1 MLRILLYVTSTLLTL
16 LPINVKAVTHVTVHD
31 PSVVIGYSKD
41 GKITGEKTT
50 DATEV
55 YYIFGSHRA
64 FAKST
69 DLQNWE
75 TFTNNINTNY
85 ATLFS
90 KDASWASRGGNQ
102 GNTSGYDVSGNLW
115 APDVIWN
122 KQMKKWC
129 MYMSVNGDN
138 YYSSIVLLTAE
149 SLDGDWTRIGAVVYS
164 GFVNKTEAQATDF
177 YKVYNGTDLP
187 SRYANGAGKYTLNA
201 IDPCVFYDQSGN
213 LWMTYGSWFGGLYML
228 RLDAST
234 GLRDYTYTYETT
246 DGTAEGATSDV
257 YLGHKVAG
265 GNGVSGEA
273 SYIQY
278 INDRYYLFV
287 TYGGLTAAGGY
298 NMRVFSSKDVT
309 GPYTDLA
316 GHSAIYS
323 TSNTNVGNL
332 KTNVGMQL
340 MNYYQWS
347 WLNYGYCAEGHNSAI
362 VDDDGKAFLVYHTR
376 FTNRAEGHEVRVHQ
390 IFTAENGGLV
400 AAPFEYC
407 GETLSSTAYSTE
419 DVVGE
424 YKIIYHDYTDYA
436 NKECN
441 TEKTITLNA
450 DGSITGNF
458 RGTWSMSSDKPYIT
472 LKITRFGGEMQGVL
486 IKQQMEGT
494 ETEKLCFSAIGSGD
508 RPVWGYKNADAS
520 SIESIETD
528 QTDANAPMYNLAG
541 QRVGNDYKGIV
552 IVKGKKYVKK

>member
-41 GKITGEKTT
+41 GKITGEKTAG
-50 DATEV
+50 ATEV

-90 KDASWASRGGNQ
+90 KDASWASRGVNQ

-149 SLDGDWTRIGAVVYS
+149 SLDGDWTRIGTVVYS

-265 GNGVSGEA
+265 GNGASGEA

-424 YKIIYHDYTDYA
+424 YKIIYHNYTDYA

-441 TEKTITLNA
+441 TEKDITLNS
-450 DGSITGNF
+450 DGSITGAY
-458 RGTWSMSSDKPYIT
+458 RGTWSMSADKPYIT
-472 LKITRFGGEMQGVL
+472 LKFNRFGEMQGVI
-486 IKQQMEGT
+486 IKQQMENTG
-494 ETEKLCFSAIGSGD
+494 TEKLCFSVIGSGNI
-508 RPVWGYKNADAS
+508 PMWGYKNADAS
-520 SIESIETD
+520 GIESIETD
-528 QTDANAPMYNLAG
+528 QTGANAPMYNLAG